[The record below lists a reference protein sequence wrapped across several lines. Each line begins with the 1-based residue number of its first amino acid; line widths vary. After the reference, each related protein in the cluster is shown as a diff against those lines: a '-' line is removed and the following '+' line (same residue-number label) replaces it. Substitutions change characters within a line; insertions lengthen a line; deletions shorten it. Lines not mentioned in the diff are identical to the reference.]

1 MPEKLPRGL
10 QVASA
15 LCLAWGVM
23 LLLSAVAFAVP
34 AMSGQGSFILPMVLG
49 STGVA
54 LCVAGRGLAKQ
65 DAEGAWI
72 ALRIGMFLILLPLIV
87 RATMSYVGAVVG
99 IAVVALTWTH
109 ARHLRRLG
117 SKPRP

>member
-1 MPEKLPRGL
+1 MPETLPRGL

-15 LCLAWGVM
+15 LCLAWGVL
-23 LLLSAVAFAVP
+23 LLLSAAAFAMP
-34 AMSGQGSFILPMVLG
+34 AMSGQSSFILPIVLA

-65 DAEGAWI
+65 DDEGAWI
-72 ALRIGMFLILLPLIV
+72 ALRIGTFLILLPLVV

-99 IAVVALTWTH
+99 IAVVALTWTNT
-109 ARHLRRLG
+109 RHLRRSG
-117 SKPRP
+117 SKPKP